1 MNSAIKYHV
10 AQLAKT
16 ITLLTCM
23 GASMLGMSAANAALI
38 TGNMGVG
45 GGYIASGGTDL
56 SDATILELTS
66 VLSTSGTG
74 TLGTTVGLF
83 TSGSVNNGSI
93 TINPFTSPQT
103 NLFVIGGW
111 QLDLS
116 SLNIVDQTASILT
129 MEGTGVLSGTGF
141 EDTNAI
147 WTFSAQNTGSS
158 YSMMIS
164 AVPLPAAVWL
174 FGSGLIGL
182 IAISRR
188 KTN

>member
-10 AQLAKT
+10 AQLGRAV
-16 ITLLTCM
+16 TLLTCV
-23 GASMLGMSAANAALI
+23 GALLLGTNAANAAFI
-38 TGNMGVG
+38 TGSMGVG
-45 GGYIASGGTDL
+45 GKFSASGGTDL
-56 SDATILELTS
+56 SDATLLTLTT
-66 VLSTSGTG
+66 VFSTSGTD
-74 TLGTTVGLF
+74 TLGTTLEF
-83 TSGSVNNGSI
+83 FESGTVINGSFSI
-93 TINPFTSPQT
+93 SPFTPPQT

-147 WTFSAQNTGSS
+147 WTFSAQGTGSS
-158 YSMMIS
+158 YSMTIT
-164 AVPLPAAVWL
+164 AVPVPAAVWL

-182 IAISRR
+182 IAIARR
-188 KTN
+188 KTT